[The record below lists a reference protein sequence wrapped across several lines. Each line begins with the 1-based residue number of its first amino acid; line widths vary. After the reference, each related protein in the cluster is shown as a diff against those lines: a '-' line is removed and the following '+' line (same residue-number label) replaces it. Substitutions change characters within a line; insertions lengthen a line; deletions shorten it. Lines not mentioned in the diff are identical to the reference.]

1 MNKYHHL
8 FLFVIFL
15 LVACRNSNS
24 NGINI
29 NTSNQWQ
36 IKTVD
41 NKISIIN
48 FKTFKDD
55 SIELKTP
62 TEWKMQEQKDSWKY
76 FSYDANNPKLYFAIQ
91 KYDSEQIEMNSKEY
105 LIEGFKQVSD
115 KINEFHYVLKR
126 LKFKDEQVCYICTI
140 FTKEKDV
147 DYITNTLI
155 CQSGNLIFDFSLKT
169 KESNKTNEVDY
180 RKFLLIVQSFACDHN
195 KPIGNRII
203 VKEEKITFEDL

>member
-29 NTSNQWQ
+29 NTSNQWE
-36 IKTVD
+36 IKTID

-48 FKTFKDD
+48 FKIFKDD

-62 TEWKMQEQKDSWKY
+62 TEWKIQEQKDTWKY
-76 FSYDANNPKLYFAIQ
+76 FPYDANNTKLYFAIQ

-126 LKFKDEQVCYICTI
+126 LNFKDGQVCYICTI
-140 FTKEKDV
+140 FTKEKDI
-147 DYITNTLI
+147 DYITYSLI
-155 CQSGNLIFDFSLKT
+155 SQSGNLIYDFTLKT

-180 RKFLLIVQSFACDHN
+180 RKFLLIVQSFAFDHN